1 MWIRTGLSIIS
12 AIGISACDTPS
23 PAFQG
28 VPAQIVTVGPSVF
41 EVRRLGTQVELL
53 RTNTEYAPTF
63 ASIIPRASQ
72 AVFIATG
79 CTPRPQSW
87 EGEQTLMQVEVD
99 CPDTEPMPNAAAL

>member
-1 MWIRTGLSIIS
+1 MWIKTSMAITVLTLSGCNTS
-12 AIGISACDTPS
+12 S
-23 PAFQG
+23 PAFRG
-28 VPAQIVTVGPSVF
+28 LPAEIVTVGPSVF
-41 EVRRLGTQVELL
+41 EVRRSGTQVELL

-87 EGEQTLMQVEVD
+87 EGEQTLMQVEID
-99 CPDTEPMPNAAAL
+99 CPDG

>member
-1 MWIRTGLSIIS
+1 MWIKAGLAIIS
-12 AIGISACDTPS
+12 AIGLGACDTPS
-23 PAFQG
+23 LAFRG
-28 VPAQIVTVGPSVF
+28 VPAQIVTVEPSVF
-41 EVRRLGTQVELL
+41 AVRRLGTQVELL

-87 EGEQTLMQVEVD
+87 AGEQTLMQVEID
-99 CPDTEPMPNAAAL
+99 CPDI